1 MSAIASSGV
10 FTPNSFEFAID
21 TAIERMSLTV
31 IVARSFAIVILL
43 NSLLTNQSLCGNFR
57 TLHNS
62 CKEKKMQNKNSFL
75 NCQDLGGVLT
85 AELESYRLEWQ
96 AKHPDIRI
104 TLSDIM
110 RITMREGLNA
120 LRRRNT
126 KERAR
131 SGK

>member
-1 MSAIASSGV
+1 
-10 FTPNSFEFAID
+10 
-21 TAIERMSLTV
+21 
-31 IVARSFAIVILL
+31 
-43 NSLLTNQSLCGNFR
+43 
-57 TLHNS
+57 
-62 CKEKKMQNKNSFL
+62 MQNKNSFL